1 MFRMSRRPKQET
13 TEEDRHKC
21 KDITMLTYKIPPLSP
36 YVTYEEYSRL
46 TGLPMGTIKQ
56 YVTEGRVIIKPK
68 DKRRDKPLINMVAM
82 HEMAA
87 REAIAALG

>member
-1 MFRMSRRPKQET
+1 
-13 TEEDRHKC
+13 
-21 KDITMLTYKIPPLSP
+21 MLTYKIPPLSP
-36 YVTYEEYSRL
+36 YVTYEEYSRIS
-46 TGLPMGTIKQ
+46 GLAMGTIKQ
-56 YVTEGRVIIKPK
+56 YVEQGRIITKPK

>member
-1 MFRMSRRPKQET
+1 MARRPKQEA
-13 TEEDRHKC
+13 TEEDRYKY